1 MGVSSKSSSNNVRQ
15 RDGVMAFP
23 VKACKESTWACVST
37 GGSATGWGRGE
48 TGLGDGLEELQAIKN
63 RPKRT
68 ETFIQMDLVGSI
80 DLNAIFVFN
89 NCSFQSLVPVFK
101 PFPSLSFRVA

>member
-37 GGSATGWGRGE
+37 GGSETGWGRGE

-68 ETFIQMDLVGSI
+68 KAFIQMDLIGSVN
-80 DLNAIFVFN
+80 LNAIFIFNIRLFYSLEPIFEVFPG
-89 NCSFQSLVPVFK
+89 LP
-101 PFPSLSFRVA
+101 